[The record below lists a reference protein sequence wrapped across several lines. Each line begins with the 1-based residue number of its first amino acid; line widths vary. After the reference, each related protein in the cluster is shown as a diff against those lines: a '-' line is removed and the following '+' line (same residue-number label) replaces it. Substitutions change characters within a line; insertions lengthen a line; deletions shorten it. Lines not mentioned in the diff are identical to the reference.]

1 MCKYCDLRED
11 IHPYGE
17 HTDMRGEIIC
27 DGKYEACRIIE
38 SYGRYFIQLTGSYET
53 LSDPISWCPFCG
65 RRLYVED

>member
-11 IHPYGE
+11 IRPYGE
-17 HTDMRGEIIC
+17 RGDMIGEIIC

-38 SYGRYFIQLTGSYET
+38 CHERHFIQLTGSYET